1 MTVLYACL
9 IPFWQLVPNRLAVQN
24 VLASSAS
31 KARAGAAPKHPTG
44 RPAVSRGTSA
54 ATVQATAAAAAA
66 AATTTTPTTTTTAAA
81 ICRF

>member
-31 KARAGAAPKHPTG
+31 KARAGGAAPKHPTG
-44 RPAVSRGTSA
+44 QPVVAYRGTSA

-66 AATTTTPTTTTTAAA
+66 TTTTTTTTTTTA